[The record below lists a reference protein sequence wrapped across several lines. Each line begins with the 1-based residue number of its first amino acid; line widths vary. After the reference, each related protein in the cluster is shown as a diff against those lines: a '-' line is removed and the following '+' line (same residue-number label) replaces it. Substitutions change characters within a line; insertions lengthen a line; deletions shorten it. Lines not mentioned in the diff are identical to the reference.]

1 MLQCNS
7 RKIGYTKGIARF
19 YSIGLCLYL
28 IRDLLLIFNSC
39 IGRPSRAKRE
49 RERDRGRERE
59 RERER
64 ERQATPPAASC
75 NGSQG
80 NERLV

>member
-1 MLQCNS
+1 M
-7 RKIGYTKGIARF
+7 
-19 YSIGLCLYL
+19 
-28 IRDLLLIFNSC
+28 
-39 IGRPSRAKRE
+39 KRE

-75 NGSQG
+75 SGPQG
-80 NERLV
+80 NALSTSYYKTLLG

>member
-1 MLQCNS
+1 MRNLSFFSGCIS
-7 RKIGYTKGIARF
+7 R
-19 YSIGLCLYL
+19 S
-28 IRDLLLIFNSC
+28 
-39 IGRPSRAKRE
+39 SRAKRE

-75 NGSQG
+75 SGPQG
-80 NERLV
+80 NVITFVYRIISSIIRPLG